1 MAELEGPC
9 CSSLKV
15 PPSSPVLPQKFKGN
29 KKGKKQSRTPTRPYR
44 RRSRSAHRIV
54 LDIPT
59 AEPASDFFDFTSDD
73 EESPSAPWGGHPM
86 AVSDTEN
93 TVKRNFRR
101 RHKCRA
107 SDRIRKLTAL
117 GCETQY
123 LMPPELIVRSAAS
136 RYLSEEDEDD
146 KNKMVM
152 SIIKEFPPIINKE
165 RSWQGF
171 NRADRHRDLMKA
183 ISPDH
188 FQGHSHSALSLK
200 RSIWTGTQSD
210 GYVNEAIFNN
220 SRPLSWGVP
229 PVLVKSTYFDNEAL
243 LT

>member
-29 KKGKKQSRTPTRPYR
+29 KKVNKRGHYGEPPLFDSSSFSFPQGKKQSRTPTRPYR

-171 NRADRHRDLMKA
+171 NRADR
-183 ISPDH
+183 
-188 FQGHSHSALSLK
+188 
-200 RSIWTGTQSD
+200 
-210 GYVNEAIFNN
+210 
-220 SRPLSWGVP
+220 
-229 PVLVKSTYFDNEAL
+229 
-243 LT
+243 